1 MANNAQVAVNL
12 KFSTDAKAAKAEI
25 DSLQK
30 SLSSVM
36 QVTSRNA
43 VGNKFTAELQQASA
57 AAAQLKAHIHEA
69 FNENTGKLDLSRFNQ
84 SLKESGMTITQYKNA
99 LAQAGP
105 IGQQAFNQLAM
116 SITTAEIPLI
126 RISTKLQKLGTTLAN
141 TVRWQLSS
149 GLLMGFTGAISE
161 AYNYAQDLNES
172 LNNIRIVTGYNIEQ
186 MDKFAASATK
196 AAKALSTTTTKYT
209 DASLIYFQQGLNDKQ
224 VQERTDLTIKMAN
237 VTGESVSTVSDQ
249 LTAVWNNFDNGTKS
263 LEHYVDVM
271 VALGAATASST
282 DEISEGLNKFASVA
296 ETVGLS
302 YEYAAAALATVTATT
317 RQSADVVGTAFKT
330 LFARIQD
337 LELGKTLEDGTS
349 LGQYSQALASIGI
362 NIKDSKGQIKDM
374 NDILDEMGAKW
385 DGLNKAQ
392 QIALAQNV
400 AGVRQ
405 YTQLIALMDNWDY
418 FQENLSTA
426 ATSAGALTEQADIYA
441 ESWRAAR
448 DRVTASL
455 EDIYNKILED
465 DAFIAILDGF
475 SDLIDGVS
483 NTIDALGGLK
493 GVLITL
499 GTVLTKVFSQQIAQG
514 MTNLHYSLM
523 SMTKT
528 GRQQLVELQRETSQA
543 MASSY
548 GTKGAS
554 ALEGKAV
561 ASMAEAQ
568 MSYTDIADKLNEK
581 QKAIAQSMLEQQ
593 RGLAQAAIEEANLA
607 KASERTLTIYK
618 NRMKFAGSLD
628 DERAAALEKE
638 KTRAYSEQLMADV
651 GITDTHFFDKLH
663 QESETLTFEGAKA
676 AITELKGRL
685 DSLGVSASELSPE
698 FAKMINGS
706 AEVQQAFKNYAGA
719 VEKVSTA
726 LNGGKVSQEELRQL
740 LEELTTAEN
749 QLQTEIAQTNSN
761 LDSNDANFI
770 QAAQAAREYGRAM
783 GSAATRTSEAVNN
796 AKNLPAA
803 LKQSTKIVRSA
814 SQDIVAFAQGL
825 GSVVM
830 AVNTL
835 LGIFDV
841 LNNEDMTFWDKLL
854 SITTSLTMVIP
865 MLISGIKTLT
875 TIELANTLGKIANAA
890 ATWGQA
896 AAENAHQKEMGE
908 STAEKLGQTAQEGI
922 NTGFKGFNKLKN
934 AWNQGALKGQL
945 NGKNALVDGDY
956 ALIENADGSLTEITA
971 QQAGKAALKNVGTKL
986 AGGLATAAV
995 VAVALAAAKA
1005 IYDAADE
1012 AYNRDEYAA
1021 QKAEKAAQELAKAY
1035 GKVADK
1041 YNELDTASK
1050 NYSEGIKS
1058 LDELTKGT
1066 VEYQEQISKTNEEAL
1081 KLINTYD
1088 ELAGQ
1093 YHTTAEGLI
1102 VFNEGALEN
1111 IKLLELQRKNTAAT
1125 AATIANQEAREAR
1138 AQANTTKFL
1147 REDIDS
1153 KNTVTTEDGAII
1165 GKGTGIGLA
1174 GGAIAGGTVLAST
1187 LAGTKIGTALGNVI
1201 PVPGVGAIIGAI
1213 AGTVIGAS
1221 IGLVGAAID
1230 KNEAAKNEK
1239 KSIEALSEA
1248 YNKIG
1253 NAALTPDNMKS
1264 ILETKGITDPKLIES
1279 LGKNSEELEK
1289 LLIEI
1294 KANTEARRL
1303 ENINL
1308 ARERYAS
1315 TDKTFT
1321 DYNNSIQTAI
1331 STIAGTADTKKSDE
1345 IDYGKKD
1352 YAFGGWY
1359 TLGTYA
1365 TQEGKDQFK
1374 LWAEDQGLTDAKA
1387 TNFSGNVIKY
1397 NYLDEEGVRK
1407 EKELTYDQLAAWQEG
1422 QEISQASLENYDK
1435 IRDTVVEISQLK
1447 GGEGLLNVLGG
1458 QDVNNL
1464 TLQQI
1469 QDLKAAYE
1477 SGEFNDE
1484 LTEMG
1489 KLNGEDYAQAVE
1501 NAINSWD
1508 YDTAFANYAKK
1519 IQSEIDGI
1527 LASGASETEYSAQ
1540 ALEDYSLSL
1549 LKNSKVL
1556 NGNGQILN
1564 EWQKTAN
1571 KKIAAEMAV
1580 ANAKFAKGLVA
1591 LNEVMTDSVDILDEW
1606 NERSLETWEAVGKIQ
1621 EALEDTF
1628 GVKVSADYV
1637 KEHLNEIKQLATG
1650 DVSALEEL
1658 QQAAAKDFIINLD
1671 ISENAKTN
1679 MVSMI
1684 DSFISQAEMQAQ
1696 GIELDVGAN
1705 LDLASYT
1712 DQLNKML
1719 EVGNITADEV
1729 KKTFAAI
1736 GYAVDIK
1743 TTKKEVTNTSQF
1755 VMDDPVSG
1763 KQWKGSITNT
1773 SVMDVPYIAGEGTAQ
1788 AGQEITTSTGDNVT
1802 VGYKEKGTGF
1812 TYTGGVD
1819 TKAGLAANIQKGS
1832 LKNAKRIEDEIDRY
1846 HEIKEELS
1854 DIENELD
1861 AISKAKDRAFGQAK
1875 LSLTDQEIAKQNDL
1889 IEAEKEYLRQIKE
1902 KYNED
1907 LVALDSRFELD
1918 DEGRIKNYTKTL
1930 EELQKTYGP
1939 EKYEELKDAADQ
1951 YEKTL
1956 NELEAQQEA
1965 VNDSINEAA
1974 DLALERIEYSVEIK
1988 VHFNDRDIKHFNFL
2002 LEKLDDPLQDA
2013 AEAIALIGKTAASNL
2028 SNIDA
2033 YIGGIEEIL
2042 GQSFSKAF
2050 QNLLA
2055 NMPSAEDLPSALSE
2069 ILGDAE
2075 FTDDQVTA
2083 LEKYVDSLYDTSG
2096 ALDDFYTQ
2104 VMEQVNG
2111 AFDNMNE
2118 KSEKAISRTEQLGET
2133 LQTYQNII
2141 DLVGKKALGVT
2152 NEQIRALGRAQIAQA
2167 KATLET
2173 KQGQLEM
2180 NRTALAAAEAKKKAA
2195 EESGD
2200 GEAVKYWEEQIET
2213 IQDKVWTLE
2222 GEVETAWSDTL
2233 QSIADDFQNAVETAT
2248 SAFEESM
2255 TGIYGSYDK
2264 MQEVFDQQ
2272 KEISDRYVE
2281 DYQKIYELS
2290 KLNRDLNRSI
2300 DETDSVKG
2308 KQALRDLQEEINAL
2322 QESDTQMNEYD
2333 LEYLRKKYDLRVA
2346 EIALEEAQN
2355 AKSQV
2360 RMQRDAEGNWGYVY
2374 TADEA
2379 KVDSAQ
2385 QSYEDKLY
2393 AMQEFNQAYMDE
2405 MQNAIIQTEA
2415 DMLAAIAQ
2423 LHEEDYASQEEY
2435 LKAVDEVR
2443 KYYTDKRNYYFSE
2456 LQKSIGNNKTLY
2468 NEDWQ
2473 SYSENTGYKISKAE
2487 DWKDSFEE
2495 TEYALVTKYPDI
2507 ETAQRTFTENSK
2519 ILVQDLTDAYD
2530 QWQQDVS
2537 DAFDLVGKDFED
2549 FAKEGGELDQRTKEV
2564 EEKLEKVT
2572 SEFNS
2577 WKPTAESAFQGIID
2591 AAEDKF
2597 DDFSS
2602 EISQYQEKI
2611 TNVTNALREMLR
2623 LAGEKIPD
2631 KQLNTDTGG
2640 VKGNTN
2646 GGSTVSSTT
2655 PPKTPTTTTP
2665 NYYKTKTYS
2674 LKGEKINDRTQE
2686 VLEKGAFKFTKEE
2699 LASAKRSTPWS
2710 SYFDIIKDGYTYSI
2724 AETDYLQALTESGQS
2739 DLYKAAGKNLF
2750 TTANTSPDNK
2760 PPWGVG
2766 DTVTFK
2772 KGALTGAPFEF
2783 KDKRGQAGDDITYS
2797 DVDGYK
2803 FTIVYNYDQ
2812 YGWVGTTNLPING
2825 WPYFYI
2831 WKTDLERLDG
2841 YDTGG
2846 YTGSWDSSGRLAMLH
2861 QKEIVLNAHDTEN
2874 FLAAI
2879 NIVRDIASA
2888 IDLRAAAQQSA
2899 LSQITAA
2906 SVSPMTQTLEQEVT
2920 IHAEFPNATQRTEIE
2935 AAFDTLLN
2943 RASQFANRKNK

>member
-1 MANNAQVAVNL
+1 MAGNQQKIGVTLAFQAD
-12 KFSTDAKAAKAEI
+12 TRAAKQQI
-25 DSLQK
+25 DNLQTSLNK
-30 SLSSVM
+30 VM
-36 QVTSRNA
+36 LTTSRTSGQLA
-43 VGNKFTAELQQASA
+43 FTKELTEASA
-57 AAAQLKAHIHEA
+57 AAAQLKTHIQNA
-69 FNENTGKLDLSRFNQ
+69 VNVNTGKLDLSKFNQ
-84 SLKESGMTITQYKNA
+84 SLKQSGMSISQYRQA
-99 LAQAGP
+99 LSQAGAA
-105 IGQQAFNQLAM
+105 GQQAFNQLAI
-116 SITTAEIPLI
+116 SITTAEVPLV
-126 RISTKLQKLGTTLAN
+126 RISSGLKKLGTTLAN
-141 TVRWQLSS
+141 TARWQISS
-149 GLLMGFTGAISE
+149 SLLMGFTSAISN

-186 MDKFAASATK
+186 MDKFATAATK

-209 DASLIYFQQGLNDKQ
+209 DASLIYFQQGLNDQQ
-224 VQERTDLTIKMAN
+224 VQQRTDLTIKMAN
-237 VTGESVSTVSDQ
+237 VIGESVSKVSDQ
-249 LTAVWNNFDNGTKS
+249 LTAIWNNFDNGTQS

-282 DEISEGLNKFASVA
+282 DEISEGLNKFAAIA

-302 YEYAAAALATVTATT
+302 YEYAASALATVTATT

-337 LELGKTLEDGTS
+337 LELGKTLDDGTTM
-349 LGQYSQALASIGI
+349 GQYSQALASIGI
-362 NIKDSKGQIKDM
+362 NIKDANGQVKDM
-374 NDILDEMGAKW
+374 NSILDEMGAKW
-385 DGLNKAQ
+385 NSLNKAQ

-418 FQENLSTA
+418 FQENLATA
-426 ATSAGALTEQADIYA
+426 NASAGALTEQADIYA
-441 ESWRAAR
+441 ESWQAAR

-455 EDIYNKILED
+455 EDIYNKLLED
-465 DAFIAILDGF
+465 DAFIEILNF
-475 SDLIDGVS
+475 FEKFLKQIS
-483 NTIDALGGLK
+483 NTIDSLGGLQ
-493 GVLITL
+493 GVLTTI
-499 GTVLTKVFSQQIAQG
+499 GTVLLNVFSQQIAQG
-514 MTNLHYSLM
+514 MTNLAFSLKTL
-523 SMTKT
+523 TKT
-528 GRQQLVELQRETSQA
+528 GRQELLQLQQDATKE
-543 MASSY
+543 MAASY
-548 GTKGAS
+548 GKTGLS
-554 ALEGKAV
+554 ALQGQAA
-561 ASMAEAQ
+561 ASM
-568 MSYTDIADKLNEK
+568 
-581 QKAIAQSMLEQQ
+581 
-593 RGLAQAAIEEANLA
+593 
-607 KASERTLTIYK
+607 
-618 NRMKFAGSLD
+618 
-628 DERAAALEKE
+628 
-638 KTRAYSEQLMADV
+638 
-651 GITDTHFFDKLH
+651 
-663 QESETLTFEGAKA
+663 
-676 AITELKGRL
+676 
-685 DSLGVSASELSPE
+685 
-698 FAKMINGS
+698 
-706 AEVQQAFKNYAGA
+706 
-719 VEKVSTA
+719 STA
-726 LNGGKVSQEELRQL
+726 QQHYAKEAASMNDTQK
-740 LEELTTAEN
+740 
-749 QLQTEIAQTNSN
+749 EIAQHILAQQQGLAEAAMNQAEYTREAEKTAKV
-761 LDSNDANFI
+761 LAN
-770 QAAQAAREYGRAM
+770 AARADMRQNGKEAEEITTFNSQINQAKSYGAANTIASGLQKFDEDVVAADVMKDASVIVEDLQAHLNSLGITSKEIPSTMSQMIKSIDGAEDAFKTYAAAVEAADVALKGDDEAAKIAAIDALIKAEQDLNATIGVGAVSTKNMSKAQREAIDAAKGAGVAYGRTAIKAAEAEVNVQRLPEAM
-783 GSAATRTSEAVNN
+783 RKATT
-796 AKNLPAA
+796 
-803 LKQSTKIVRSA
+803 QVRRV

-825 GSVVM
+825 GSISM
-830 AVNTL
+830 AL
-835 LGIFDV
+835 SSFKGIIDV
-841 LNNEDMTFWDKLL
+841 LNNEDMTFWEKLL
-854 SITTSLTMVIP
+854 SIITSLSMTIP
-865 MLISGIKTLT
+865 MLITGWKALT
-875 TIELANTLGKIANAA
+875 EIEFTNTLGKIANAL
-890 ATWGQA
+890 ATWGQVE
-896 AAENAHQKEMGE
+896 AENALQKEKGE
-908 STAEKLGQTAQEGI
+908 SVTATQGDNISTDLNTTKKGVNGLGKKI
-922 NTGFKGFNKLKN
+922 SNK
-934 AWNQGALKGQL
+934 WNQNALQNSSRFKFNEKMGKTGRWVDTSQGNKIVSKDAALKGA
-945 NGKNALVDGDY
+945 GTDALKG
-956 ALIENADGSLTEITA
+956 L
-971 QQAGKAALKNVGTKL
+971 GKAAGKF
-986 AGGLATAAV
+986 AITAAIV
-995 VAVALAAAKA
+995 VAAVAAGKA

-1125 AATIANQEAREAR
+1125 AATIASQEAREAR

-1201 PVPGVGAIIGAI
+1201 PIPGVGAIIGAI

-1397 NYLDEEGVRK
+1397 NYLDEEGVRQ

-1719 EVGNITADEV
+1719 EAGDITADEV

-1755 VMDDPVSG
+1755 VMDDPISG

-1788 AGQEITTSTGDNVT
+1788 TGQEITTSTGDNVT

-1812 TYTGGVD
+1812 TYTGGAD
-1819 TKAGLAANIQKGS
+1819 TKAELAANIQKES
-1832 LKNAKRIEDEIDRY
+1832 LKNAKRIEDEIKRY
-1846 HEIKEELS
+1846 HELKEILS
-1854 DIENELD
+1854 DLEREYKRISD
-1861 AISKAKDRAFGQAK
+1861 AKNRAWGPDKLAYMKQEQAILEK
-1875 LSLTDQEIAKQNDL
+1875 QLTTQQ
-1889 IEAEKEYLRQIKE
+1889 
-1902 KYNED
+1902 D
-1907 LVALDSRFELD
+1907 LVNAMKKDVNRDWDVLAKYGAGRDLH
-1918 DEGRIKNYTKTL
+1918 GRITN
-1930 EELQKTYGP
+1930 
-1939 EKYEELKDAADQ
+1939 YEELYQTQINKYNISHNKEEYEKFVKAIEQ
-1951 YEKTL
+1951 YEASL
-1956 NELEAQQEA
+1956 NGLEEEQQKLLDKNNEIA
-1965 VNDSINEAA
+1965 DSKIEEIQYTVEHTVEKIDYLFN
-1974 DLALERIEYSVEIK
+1974 ALEHQLK
-1988 VHFNDRDIKHFNFL
+1988 N
-2002 LEKLDDPLQDA
+2002 LDDPIDDA
-2013 AEAIALIGKTAASNL
+2013 AKAIAVLGQQTEQALKKIKAYEMGISDIFTQSNLTDSDVEALIGGDMSVLDGKQLTEA
-2028 SNIDA
+2028 
-2033 YIGGIEEIL
+2033 
-2042 GQSFSKAF
+2042 QV
-2050 QNLLA
+2050 
-2055 NMPSAEDLPSALSE
+2055 SALTEYQKTLWETNEELNNMGDTVHEKVVAAVEEMNSKLDEQSE
-2069 ILGDAE
+2069 SISHNN
-2075 FTDDQVTA
+2075 A
-2083 LEKYVDSLYDTSG
+2083 LLENY
-2096 ALDDFYTQ
+2096 
-2104 VMEQVNG
+2104 
-2111 AFDNMNE
+2111 
-2118 KSEKAISRTEQLGET
+2118 R
-2133 LQTYQNII
+2133 NII
-2141 DLVGKKALGVT
+2141 DLVGQDALGISDQVMA
-2152 NEQIRALGRAQIAQA
+2152 NLSRASVQGAQA
-2167 KATLET
+2167 ELQAAKAKFDTNKAIYDDTLAEYNAIADQLSDEEKARWNET
-2173 KQGQLEM
+2173 IKNLEKQLTSAEEAFM
-2180 NRTALAAAEAKKKAA
+2180 SSWENALQAAADAF
-2195 EESGD
+2195 D
-2200 GEAVKYWEEQIET
+2200 EAVNNTVQTFK
-2213 IQDKVWTLE
+2213 DAMA
-2222 GEVETAWSDTL
+2222 G
-2233 QSIADDFQNAVETAT
+2233 IAGSNDVLSQR
-2248 SAFEESM
+2248 FE
-2255 TGIYGSYDK
+2255 
-2264 MQEVFDQQ
+2264 QQ
-2272 KEISDRYVE
+2272 KEISERYLD

-2290 KLNRDLNRSI
+2290 KLNRDLNKSI
-2300 DETDSVKG
+2300 DDTDSVIAKT
-2308 KQALRDLQEEINAL
+2308 KLRDLQEEINNL
-2322 QESDTQMNEYD
+2322 QESNTEMTQYEVD
-2333 LEYLRKKYDLRVA
+2333 ELRARYELRLA

-2360 RMQRDAEGNWGYVY
+2360 RMRRDSEGSWSYVY
-2374 TADEA
+2374 TADQDA
-2379 KVDSAQ
+2379 VVGAQ
-2385 QSYEDKLY
+2385 QGYEDKLY
-2393 AMQEFNQAYMDE
+2393 AYQELTQNYIDE
-2405 MQNAIIQTEA
+2405 IESALIEIPAQMADAI
-2415 DMLAAIAQ
+2415 AAIDKNAYES
-2423 LHEEDYASQEEY
+2423 EEQY
-2435 LKAVDEVR
+2435 LKAVEEVR
-2443 KYYTDKRNYYFSE
+2443 AYYTGLYEYHLKQMNGAIEDSAYVYQNDW
-2456 LQKSIGNNKTLY
+2456 LAY
-2468 NEDWQ
+2468 NEK
-2473 SYSENTGYKISKAE
+2473 TGYKISRE
-2487 DWKDSFEE
+2487 IEWRNNFNE
-2495 TEYALVTKYPDI
+2495 TIYAQTTGY
-2507 ETAQRTFTENSK
+2507 T
-2519 ILVQDLTDAYD
+2519 
-2530 QWQQDVS
+2530 
-2537 DAFDLVGKDFED
+2537 
-2549 FAKEGGELDQRTKEV
+2549 
-2564 EEKLEKVT
+2564 
-2572 SEFNS
+2572 
-2577 WKPTAESAFQGIID
+2577 TAESALSNF
-2591 AAEDKF
+2591 
-2597 DDFSS
+2597 
-2602 EISQYQEKI
+2602 
-2611 TNVTNALREMLR
+2611 VTNADTLLDT
-2623 LAGEKIPD
+2623 LAGHYSDWKNDVNTAFDLAGKDVEDFEKTVDEKTKDIQQDNKDTAQSATDMETKFDTAYDDILDEASTWATKYSTIVQAVIDKNNEVASSISNILALYKRVVDEKPD
-2631 KQLNTDTGG
+2631 LSGDYNPEEGDPTGG
-2640 VKGNTN
+2640 NPEGTIPPEKPGPPETTFHVEKAFFNKEDGKTGQGAYTGLTVRKSDISGLVIDDHYDYGYFNY
-2646 GGSTVSSTT
+2646 GGRTFYI
-2655 PPKTPTTTTP
+2655 KEEIARLMAKELGITP
-2665 NYYKTKTYS
+2665 NIIARALYT
-2674 LKGEKINDRTQE
+2674 GGGPRTP
-2686 VLEKGAFKFTKEE
+2686 VV
-2699 LASAKRSTPWS
+2699 W
-2710 SYFDIIKDGYTYSI
+2710 
-2724 AETDYLQALTESGQS
+2724 
-2739 DLYKAAGKNLF
+2739 
-2750 TTANTSPDNK
+2750 
-2760 PPWGVG
+2760 
-2766 DTVTFK
+2766 
-2772 KGALTGAPFEF
+2772 
-2783 KDKRGQAGDDITYS
+2783 
-2797 DVDGYK
+2797 
-2803 FTIVYNYDQ
+2803 DQ
-2812 YGWVGTTNLPING
+2812 
-2825 WPYFYI
+2825 F
-2831 WKTDLERLDG
+2831 
-2841 YDTGG
+2841 DTGG
-2846 YTGSWDSSGRLAMLH
+2846 YTGAWGSEGRLAMLH
-2861 QKEIVLNAHDTEN
+2861 QKEIVLNADDTEN
-2874 FLAAI
+2874 FLSAI
-2879 NIVRDIASA
+2879 RIIRDISHV
-2888 IDLRAAAQQSA
+2888 IDLRAAAQQAA
-2899 LSQITAA
+2899 LSEMYRPAVMPSNNSLQ
-2906 SVSPMTQTLEQEVT
+2906 QEVT
-2920 IHAEFPNATQRTEIE
+2920 IHAEFPNATNRGEIE
-2935 AAFDTLLN
+2935 AAFDTLIN
-2943 RASQFANRKNK
+2943 RASQFANRKK